1 MFAVM
6 AEDLVEPII
15 QQKQEQN
22 MKQVMVPIAAVSIET
37 STADDAVQEEL
48 ILRNHSRAKTKSDCN
63 ESVNYLTGEDKRL
76 LEETKSALEA
86 TESFGVLTDSSQND
100 KQEANETCEGAVGVI
115 NSNQVKLLERKNNM
129 LDHTNCSE
137 TYSEQEINPVI
148 LYSKSNLDV
157 LSSHETLPIKSSEL
171 FLPFLLYFKRPNL

>member
-1 MFAVM
+1 MKNEMSAVM

-37 STADDAVQEEL
+37 STADDAVQEEV

-63 ESVNYLTGEDKRL
+63 ESVNYLTGEDERL

-137 TYSEQEINPVI
+137 TYSEQE
-148 LYSKSNLDV
+148 KSNLDV